1 MKNGTIL
8 SILQRIR
15 ERLQQNQ
22 EIPKE
27 VVQIKTLIEAC
38 DGEVIYSSLDDKW
51 PFIVFFM

>member
-22 EIPKE
+22 EMPKE

-51 PFIVFFM
+51 SFIILFM